1 MIVGGI
7 LVPPGHNC
15 GQDIAIISRAFYRN
29 MLRGTL
35 LRPKVLCTSFP
46 RSMATP

>member
-15 GQDIAIISRAFYRN
+15 GQDIASYYFTGGLPQYVRWNLVETESVVYIIS
-29 MLRGTL
+29 
-35 LRPKVLCTSFP
+35 
-46 RSMATP
+46 